1 MIQDDN
7 TAGDFVVTMA
17 LANEQL
23 DGVARYLSRGRRL
36 HSLDEA
42 ALKQLW
48 IDEVRRALHKRTFN
62 SMLMD
67 DIGSEL
73 SLRGIKRIELP
84 PELHAAVMQGVS
96 DPEVSERIADGLIGT
111 FNRISAE
118 FEELR

>member
-96 DPEVSERIADGLIGT
+96 DPEVSERIADGLIAT

-118 FEELR
+118 SKN